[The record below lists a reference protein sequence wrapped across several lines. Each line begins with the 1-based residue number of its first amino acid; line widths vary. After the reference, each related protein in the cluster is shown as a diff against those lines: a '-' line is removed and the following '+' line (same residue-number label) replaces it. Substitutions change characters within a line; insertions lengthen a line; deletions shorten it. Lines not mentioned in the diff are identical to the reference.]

1 MAHHKRFNL
10 NKYMSHTLNNTKA
23 HSKNNWWSNLFKPNP
38 NLNKDLTTLSNSI
51 ALNHT
56 LSGGTALG
64 GPSGGY

>member
-1 MAHHKRFNL
+1 MPHHKRYNL
-10 NKYMSHTLNNTKA
+10 NNMFHTLHTTKA
-23 HSKNNWWSNLFKPNP
+23 HSNSSWFSNLFKPNP

-64 GPSGGY
+64 AAPGGGY